1 MHQLA
6 ERITR
11 EETSERFLEYA
22 PRRDIVFVLG
32 AGASHPDGVP
42 LQQDILPMIV
52 AGEVDDIAQSTI
64 GRQVTKFIRDNF
76 YIDTTAHV
84 YPPLEAVFGFLDYF
98 IQRNESLS
106 AIYNNAVIRQLKEN
120 LIKAIHTIVNLRSD
134 RFSHVY
140 DRFWQAVRRH
150 NRNVSIITLNYDT
163 LLEQAFDSL
172 FRKQGYID
180 YCIHLMNY
188 EKLPQLKPFNFW
200 INPREP
206 IPIATGEDP
215 VPFKIIKIHG
225 SLNWKYCNCC
235 NQVLLTPWDRIIDL
249 NRGKLIGHTYPEARP
264 YDYDCPLDGTDFQ
277 TLIMPPSYIKAL
289 THPVISL
296 LLGEASIE
304 IRSTRKIVF
313 IGYSLSDADV
323 HVKALFRKNLPGDTP
338 LVVVNTKPA
347 GELLQQYF
355 ALSCHVRYECTSF
368 EALVHDDG
376 ALAALFG

>member
-1 MHQLA
+1 
-6 ERITR
+6 
-11 EETSERFLEYA
+11 
-22 PRRDIVFVLG
+22 
-32 AGASHPDGVP
+32 
-42 LQQDILPMIV
+42 
-52 AGEVDDIAQSTI
+52 
-64 GRQVTKFIRDNF
+64 
-76 YIDTTAHV
+76 
-84 YPPLEAVFGFLDYF
+84 
-98 IQRNESLS
+98 
-106 AIYNNAVIRQLKEN
+106 
-120 LIKAIHTIVNLRSD
+120 
-134 RFSHVY
+134 
-140 DRFWQAVRRH
+140 
-150 NRNVSIITLNYDT
+150 
-163 LLEQAFDSL
+163 
-172 FRKQGYID
+172 
-180 YCIHLMNY
+180 
-188 EKLPQLKPFNFW
+188 
-200 INPREP
+200 
-206 IPIATGEDP
+206 
-215 VPFKIIKIHG
+215 
-225 SLNWKYCNCC
+225 
-235 NQVLLTPWDRIIDL
+235 LTPWDRIIDL